1 MQVGVKV
8 MRKWLK
14 MDKCREE
21 FEHYMLKSG
30 YTKCELSKSNHY
42 DCYHDITIDAMY
54 SAWKASRESMK
65 AIKFPEELTPEYE
78 GDGYKSRY
86 EEAYCKGYNQ
96 ALRDCEKQIT
106 SAGYKVE

>member
-1 MQVGVKV
+1 
-8 MRKWLK
+8 

-30 YTKCELSKSNHY
+30 YTEYALSKSNHY

-65 AIKFPEELTPEYE
+65 AIKLPERIPL
-78 GDGYKSRY
+78 DRY
-86 EEAYCKGYNQ
+86 YTNETDRTLAYNCAINECKD
-96 ALRDCEKQIT
+96 AIT
-106 SAGYKVE
+106 SAGYKVEE

>member
-1 MQVGVKV
+1 
-8 MRKWLK
+8 

-21 FEHYMLKSG
+21 LESYMLQSG
-30 YTKCELSKSNHY
+30 YTEDVLSKSNHY

-54 SAWKASRESMK
+54 SAWKASRKSMK

-78 GDGYKSRY
+78 GDRHKSRY